1 MSFLNKIKN
10 KIEFR
15 NKRKELKENLQDLQK
30 VKNMFK
36 QLLSFGCISIDTREW
51 LAKQNI
57 YSFPK
62 TQKLA
67 QVIKLLNDIILVKSE
82 SLKNS
87 DPISEELNNHA
98 KQQLVKIAEKFGK
111 EADDVL
117 YSLHKI
123 EDNEEIHLINDE
135 LFMEASKH
143 VQFVGDEYKYCTSY
157 ENTRATLM
165 KHITNHINSYMP
177 RIQKILIKEFDEK
190 VEFIVKYTYNSLFD
204 FVNTFN
210 SLYNVNLQY
219 GAGYILNENNF
230 IYELKTIMEG
240 IKNQKT

>member
-36 QLLSFGCISIDTREW
+36 ELLSFGCISIDTREW

-135 LFMEASKH
+135 LFSEASKR
-143 VQFVGDEYKYCTSY
+143 VQFVGDEYKYGASY

-165 KHITNHINSYMP
+165 KNITNHIDSYMP

-190 VEFIVKYTYNSLFD
+190 VESIVKYTYNSLFD

-219 GAGYILNENNF
+219 GPGYILNENNF
-230 IYELKTIMEG
+230 IYEIKTVIEG